1 MKIKTKS
8 GFVCDVNPEKAKDWR
23 FCRALAKCDSDDE
36 SEIIQGLSFVL
47 PFFMGKEGEE
57 KLIQHVTNKD
67 GIAPVTEMIK
77 EFKNILTKMGEE
89 IKKSQPSQE

>member
-8 GFVCDVNPEKAKDWR
+8 GFVCDVNPERAKDWR
-23 FCRALAKCDSDDE
+23 FCKALAKCDSEDE

-57 KLIQHVTNKD
+57 KLIKHVTNED

-77 EFKNILTKMGEE
+77 EFKNILEKMGDE
-89 IKKSQPSQE
+89 IKKSQSSQV